1 MDKAEIIER
10 WCHIAENSDSF
21 LSLCVKE
28 LVLEKGIALREINIA
43 AEILNRRR
51 RDEIF
56 NTSRL
61 VASDVLLLGDIHIS
75 LVRLLHKTSAH

>member
-10 WCHIAENSDSF
+10 WFQIAENSDGF
-21 LSLCVKE
+21 LSPFVRE
-28 LVLEKGIALREINIA
+28 LVLDKGIALREINIA
-43 AEILNRRR
+43 TAEILNRR

-61 VASDVLLLGDIHIS
+61 FASDVLLLGDVRIS
-75 LVRLLHKTSAH
+75 LALA